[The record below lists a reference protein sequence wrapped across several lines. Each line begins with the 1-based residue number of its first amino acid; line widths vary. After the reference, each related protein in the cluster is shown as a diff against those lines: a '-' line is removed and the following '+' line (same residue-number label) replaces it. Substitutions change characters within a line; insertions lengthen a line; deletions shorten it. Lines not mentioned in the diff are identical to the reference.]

1 MRKIRLVLAA
11 AASAAV
17 IGGAVPA
24 VATATTQTSGAASA
38 ERTSAASSER
48 VQAAD
53 CKDKLAKGR
62 NGKVYV
68 YATYNCKGAPICV
81 DVDNDKNYRSG
92 GDCQGAN
99 DRASSI
105 LNRGYSSAPSAVRFY
120 EHSGYNGGSTC
131 LKAGKYKS
139 KLPSTQNNKISSHK
153 WVTC

>member
-1 MRKIRLVLAA
+1 MRKTRLVLAA
-11 AASAAV
+11 VASAAV

-24 VATATTQTSGAASA
+24 VAGATTQTSGTASA
-38 ERTSAASSER
+38 ERSSER

-53 CKDKLAKGR
+53 CKDKLGKGR

-81 DVDNDKNYRSG
+81 DSDNDKNYKKD
-92 GDCQGAN
+92 GDCRGADN
-99 DRASSI
+99 RASSI
-105 LNRGYSSAPSAVRFY
+105 LNRGYNTAPSGVRFY
-120 EHSGYNGGSTC
+120 EHSGYDGGSVC

-139 KLPSTQNNKISSHK
+139 KLPKSQNNKISSHK

>member
-1 MRKIRLVLAA
+1 MRKTRLVLAA
-11 AASAAV
+11 AASAAI

-24 VATATTQTSGAASA
+24 VAGATTQTSGTASA
-38 ERTSAASSER
+38 ER

-81 DVDNDKNYRSG
+81 DADNDKNYKKD
-92 GDCQGAN
+92 GDCRGADN
-99 DRASSI
+99 RASSI
-105 LNRGYSSAPSAVRFY
+105 LNRGYNTKPSGVRFY
-120 EHSGYNGGSTC
+120 EHSGYDGGSTC

-139 KLPSTQNNKISSHK
+139 KLPKSQNNKISSHK